1 MSDLLALDRKNR
13 EGDKWRGTIDVE
25 VDGEEFDIKH
35 RLLYDDEIA
44 HAIDIMGEET
54 FKEVFANADEMDDE
68 DREKVKRV
76 QQLTGK
82 NEDELTDEE
91 QVELDELREDETIAG
106 MSEEFFKLMDPD
118 IVGAMQYAAKQGVKA
133 DREDGD
139 AVLEM
144 TLEEQQE
151 RFGDTAK
158 GLDDARELA
167 EKSIT
172 DRLAN
177 RSTKLVSVLV
187 GSQVFFESLNSLG
200 N

>member
-25 VDGEEFDIKH
+25 VDGEDFDIKH

-54 FKEVFANADEMDDE
+54 FKDVFADADEMDDE
-68 DREKVKRV
+68 DREKVQRV
-76 QQLTGK
+76 QKLTSK
-82 NEDELTDEE
+82 DELTDEE
-91 QVELDELREDETIAG
+91 QAELDELKEDETIAG

-118 IVGAMQYAAKQGVKA
+118 IVAALQYAAQQGVKA

-144 TLEEQQE
+144 TLEEQQN

-158 GLDDARELA
+158 GLDDAMALA
-167 EKSIT
+167 EDAIT
-172 DRLAN
+172 ERLAN
-177 RSTKLVSVLV
+177 RSTNLISVLV